1 MLLVRQLLQNRPA
14 PHVLASEI
22 SVLEAARF
30 LRAKRI
36 GGAPVVEQG
45 ALVGFCSERDL
56 VVRLIAEGRDPDRTR
71 VADVMTRD
79 VITAEPDDTILLCEE
94 KLRRRHCRHLPVIEN
109 GRVVG
114 CLSMRDFLQ
123 SDLREKETELEH
135 LSSYIRSAGA

>member
-30 LRAKRI
+30 LRSKRI

-45 ALVGFCSERDL
+45 SLVGFCSERDL

-79 VITAEPDDTILLCEE
+79 VITAELDDTIQLCEE
-94 KLRRRHCRHLPVIEN
+94 KLRRRHCRHLPVIEK

-123 SDLREKETELEH
+123 SDLREKEAELEQ
-135 LSSYIRSAGA
+135 LSAYIRSAGA

>member
-1 MLLVRQLLQNRPA
+1 MLLVRQLLQNRPS

-30 LRAKRI
+30 FRMKRI

-45 ALVGFCSERDL
+45 QLVGFCSERDL

-79 VITAEPDDTILLCEE
+79 VITADLDDTIQLCEE

-123 SDLREKETELEH
+123 SDLREKEAELEQ
-135 LSSYIRSAGA
+135 LATYIRSAGA